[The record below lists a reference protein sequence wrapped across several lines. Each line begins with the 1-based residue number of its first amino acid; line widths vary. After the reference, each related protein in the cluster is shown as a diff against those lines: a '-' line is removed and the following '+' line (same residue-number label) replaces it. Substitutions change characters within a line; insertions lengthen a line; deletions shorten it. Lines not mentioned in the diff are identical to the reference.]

1 MSGALENVG
10 SIWDLLTS
18 PILHTVAL
26 GSGLL
31 GAVSGALGCFALLRR
46 QSLVGDAVSH
56 AALPGIALAFL
67 LTGTKSSFGLVLG
80 AALAGWVAMVFVL
93 AIVRTTR
100 LDENTALGIVL
111 ATFFGFG
118 LVLLTFIQRLPNANQ
133 AGLDTYLFGQAATM
147 LHEDVLLLGAGGALL
162 LGLVVM
168 FWKEFKL
175 VSFDR
180 EFAATVGYPV
190 QRIEL
195 LLTLLLVAA
204 IVLGLRTVGVVLMSA
219 MIVAPAAA
227 ARQWTHHTGMM
238 VLLGA
243 IFGCAA
249 GVAGAVASSVVPHL
263 PTGPTIVLVATSWA
277 IVSLF
282 VGAKRGILWQWL
294 RLRMLQK
301 RLAEE
306 AILVGL
312 YELAQVH
319 GGERHG
325 HTEGALRAL
334 SPNLLR
340 VRRRLRELEQR
351 ELVEE
356 TSRGAWALTAKGQS
370 QAQQIVEKAQEK
382 R

>member
-1 MSGALENVG
+1 MLA
-10 SIWDLLTS
+10 S
-18 PILHTVAL
+18 PILRTVAL
-26 GSGLL
+26 GSGIL

-67 LTGTKSSFGLVLG
+67 LTGTKSSVGLLLG
-80 AALAGWVAMVFVL
+80 AALAGWVGMVWVL
-93 AIVRTTR
+93 AIMRTTR

-147 LHEDVLLLGAGGALL
+147 LHEDVLVLACGGVLLMGIVAL
-162 LGLVVM
+162 

-190 QRIEL
+190 HRLEL
-195 LLTLLLVAA
+195 LLTLLLVGG

-227 ARQWTHHTGMM
+227 ARQWTNHTGMM
-238 VLLGA
+238 VVLAALFGA
-243 IFGCAA
+243 GA
-249 GVAGAVASSVVPHL
+249 GVGGAVASSLVAHL
-263 PTGPTIVLVATSWA
+263 PTGPA
-277 IVSLF
+277 IVVGATMWAVGSLF
-282 VGAKRGILWQWL
+282 FGAKRGLLWQWL
-294 RLRMLQK
+294 RLRILQ
-301 RLAEE
+301 RQLAEE
-306 AILVGL
+306 AILIGL
-312 YELAQVH
+312 YELAQTH

-325 HTEGALRAL
+325 HAEGAIRAL
-334 SPNLLR
+334 SPNIVG
-340 VRRRLRELEQR
+340 VRRRLRKLEQR
-351 ELVEE
+351 RLVEQ
-356 TSRGAWALTAKGQS
+356 TSPRAWALTEMGQAE
-370 QAQQIVEKAQEK
+370 AQYMVEKAQEK